1 MRLSRLVV
9 AAGTALSALTAV
21 VVVVATPPASAA
33 VADGAVF
40 NNPLIAAEQY
50 RIRDHVRTLI
60 NAAPSGS
67 TIRIAMYHF
76 RDTLVANDLIAAKN
90 RNVNVRLVV
99 DASDAAQPA
108 VQSLI
113 GALGSNRAAASYLV
127 LCTTGAACIG
137 NAGSPIMHNKFYLFS
152 STSGSTNVVV
162 QSSANLTP
170 DNATKYWNNAVTL
183 AGNTGLYNAYVD
195 YFNDLAAKV
204 KNSNYYTTIG
214 SGNAKVYFFPRAGSD
229 ESTDTIY
236 NMLNENITCE
246 GNTSVGTAD
255 THRTIIRIGMWYFSR
270 DDIAR
275 KLRQLA
281 DQKCWIDV
289 IYTVIDDG
297 SKGHLINHSR
307 IALYQ
312 FPENAGNPYVI
323 HSKYMAIEGT
333 YAGEKDTKWVMTGSH
348 NYTTSAL
355 RENDETLLRIK
366 SNAIFDQYRA
376 NFRTARAAANTVEP
390 SAAE

>member
-1 MRLSRLVV
+1 MRVSRLVV
-9 AAGTALSALTAV
+9 AVGTVLSALGAAV
-21 VVVVATPPASAA
+21 VVAAPASAA
-33 VADGAVF
+33 VTDGAVF

-50 RIRDHVRTLI
+50 KIRDHIRTLI
-60 NAAPSGS
+60 NGAPAGS

-76 RDTLVANDLIAAKN
+76 RDTLVASDLINAKNRGANVQLVVDYSDSAQTAVKDLIAA
-90 RNVNVRLVV
+90 
-99 DASDAAQPA
+99 
-108 VQSLI
+108 
-113 GALGSNRAAASYLV
+113 LGSDRTKTSWLV
-127 LCTTGAACIG
+127 LCTANAACVG
-137 NAGSPIMHNKFYLFS
+137 SAGTPIMHNKFYLFS
-152 STSGSTNVVV
+152 STSGSANVVV

-195 YFNDLAAKV
+195 YFNDLAAKA

-229 ESTDTIY
+229 ESTDTVY

-246 GNTSVGTAD
+246 GNTTVGTQD

-275 KLRQLA
+275 KLRELA
-281 DQKCWIDV
+281 DRKCWVDV
-289 IYTVIDDG
+289 IYTTIDDG
-297 SKGHLINHSR
+297 VRGHLINHSR

-323 HSKYMAIEGT
+323 HSKYMLIEGT

-348 NYTTSAL
+348 NYTTAAL
-355 RENDETLLRIK
+355 RENDETMLRIK
-366 SNAIFDQYRA
+366 SNTIHDQYRA
-376 NFRTARAAANTVEP
+376 NFRTARAAANVIEP
-390 SAAE
+390 SAAT

>member
-9 AAGTALSALTAV
+9 AAGTVLSALTAT
-21 VVVVATPPASAA
+21 VVVAAAPASAA

-40 NNPLIAAEQY
+40 NNPTVAAEQY
-50 RIRDHVRTLI
+50 KIRDHIRTLI
-60 NAAPSGS
+60 NGAPAGS

-99 DASDAAQPA
+99 DYSDATQPA

-113 GALGSNRAAASYLV
+113 TALGTNKAAASHLV
-127 LCTTGAACIG
+127 LCTANAACIG
-137 NAGSPIMHNKFYLFS
+137 SAGSPIMHNKFYLFT
-152 STSGSTNVVV
+152 STSGSSDVVV
-162 QSSANLTP
+162 QSSANLTT

-183 AGNTGLYNAYVD
+183 VGNTGLFNAYTD
-195 YFNDLAAKV
+195 YFNDLVAKV
-204 KNSNYYTTIG
+204 KNSNYYTTLG

-246 GNTSVGTAD
+246 GNTTVGTQD

-275 KLRQLA
+275 KLRELA
-281 DQKCWIDV
+281 DKKCWIDV
-289 IYTVIDDG
+289 IYTTIDDG

-366 SNAIFDQYRA
+366 SNTIFDQYRA
-376 NFRTARAAANTVEP
+376 NFRTARAAANHVEP